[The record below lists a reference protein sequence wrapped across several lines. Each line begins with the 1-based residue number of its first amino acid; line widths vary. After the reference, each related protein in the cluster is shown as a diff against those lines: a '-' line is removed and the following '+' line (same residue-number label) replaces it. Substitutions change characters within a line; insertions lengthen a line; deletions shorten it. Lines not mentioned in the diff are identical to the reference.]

1 MRKFSLPYFFWA
13 LVFIVFPLVLIFFF
27 SFQTNSG
34 LATKSPSFTLENYQ
48 KFLTPLYLNVLYQSL
63 KMALV
68 STILC
73 LVFGYPLAYFIS
85 QLKKDKR
92 DFFLMLIL
100 IPMWMNFLLRTYA
113 WITLLGKK
121 GLINNVL
128 GLLGL
133 GPFSLMYNKGAILVG
148 MVYNFL
154 PFMVLPVYSVLIKI
168 EEEYIEAAKDLGAT
182 SGQVFSRV
190 ILPLS
195 LPGVLSGLGM
205 VFIPAISTFVIPGFL
220 GGNKYPFIGNFIEQ
234 QFRFTGNWPFGS
246 ALSVSLL
253 VILLVFLLL
262 GWALKRGQGRGKL

>member
-27 SFQTNSG
+27 SFQTNPG
-34 LATKSPSFTLENYQ
+34 LAAKNPSFTLENYR

-73 LVFGYPLAYFIS
+73 LILGYPLAYFIS

>member
-27 SFQTNSG
+27 SFQSPASFGSKT
-34 LATKSPSFTLENYQ
+34 PSFTLENYE

-63 KMALV
+63 RMAFL
-68 STILC
+68 STLLC

-85 QLKKDKR
+85 QLEEGKR

-113 WITLLGKK
+113 WITLLGKH
-121 GLINNVL
+121 GFINNTL
-128 GLLGL
+128 AFLGL

-154 PFMVLPVYSVLIKI
+154 PFMVLPIYSVLIKV

-246 ALSVSLL
+246 ALSVSLII
-253 VILLVFLLL
+253 ILLVFLVI
-262 GWALKRGQGRGKL
+262 GWALKKGQGRGKQ

>member
-34 LATKSPSFTLENYQ
+34 LAAKSPSFTLENYR

-73 LVFGYPLAYFIS
+73 LILGYPLAYFIS

-253 VILLVFLLL
+253 VILLVFILL